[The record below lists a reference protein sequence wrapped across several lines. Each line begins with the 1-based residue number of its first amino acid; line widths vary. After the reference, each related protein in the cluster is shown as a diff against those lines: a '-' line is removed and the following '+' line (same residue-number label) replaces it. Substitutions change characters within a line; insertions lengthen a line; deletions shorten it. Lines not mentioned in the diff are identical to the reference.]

1 MRRPLN
7 LAIAVA
13 CAALAAA
20 TLGFRGGGPVIAHA
34 QSCSG
39 CTDFIQGEA
48 PHNKAK
54 ASNSACFFQSIGTAG
69 AKGNEGSISTSAGAC
84 GNDPLFNPPGM
95 CFDPLGNCFV
105 FQEIGTVA
113 GSNRNKGTISTSTGQ
128 TIGLDQ
134 LVGSIAG
141 NGMFDG
147 VTGSSSN
154 NTLVLKN
161 AGDDTPLLLS
171 MNNPGGCG
179 PASGEFCGQLVAGG
193 NSNKLT
199 WTKSH
204 GDSQEIVFFDVT
216 GGKGA
221 NNNTETLQGGHNVQ
235 WITNGTNPDFI
246 TAAETG
252 FFEPKDGG
260 TLGLNAS
267 RNKLNFVGSN
277 SVQIVQN
284 GNKNT
289 LNGTGNFI
297 NETVLNGS
305 NNTVNVKGNSDTV
318 TINGLSTTS
327 TADGNSVTI
336 NGNYD
341 MVTLIGLSD
350 QHIVINGNGIVCDS
364 QATC

>member
-1 MRRPLN
+1 MRRPVR
-7 LAIAVA
+7 LAIVA
-13 CAALAAA
+13 LGAALAAA
-20 TLGFRGGGPVIAHA
+20 TLGFRAGGPVTAQA

-39 CTDFIQGEA
+39 CTDFVQGEA

-54 ASNSACFFQSIGTAG
+54 ASNSACFIQSIGTAG
-69 AKGNEGSISTSAGAC
+69 AKENEGSISTSAGAC
-84 GNDPLFNPPGM
+84 GTDPLFNPPGM
-95 CFDPLGNCFV
+95 CFDPSGDCFV

-141 NGMFDG
+141 NDMFDG

-161 AGDDTPLLLS
+161 AGDDTPLFLS
-171 MNNPGGCG
+171 SGTGGCG

-193 NSNKLT
+193 NSNKLS

-204 GDSQEIVFFDVT
+204 GDSQEVFFFDVM

-252 FFEPKDGG
+252 LAEPMSGG
-260 TLGLNAS
+260 VLGKNAS
-267 RNKLNFVGSN
+267 KNKLDFVGSN
-277 SVQIVQN
+277 SVQLVQN
-284 GNKNT
+284 GSRNT

-297 NETVLNGS
+297 NETILNGS
-305 NNTVNVKGNSDTV
+305 NNTVNVKGQSDTV
-318 TINGLSTTS
+318 TIDGLSTTS

-336 NGNYD
+336 TGND
-341 MVTLIGLSD
+341 DIVTLIGLSD

>member
-20 TLGFRGGGPVIAHA
+20 TLGFRGGGPVTAHA
-34 QSCSG
+34 QSCNG
-39 CTDFIQGEA
+39 CDIFMQGVA
-48 PHNKAK
+48 PHNTAK
-54 ASNSACFFQSIGTAG
+54 ASNSACFIQSIGTAG

-84 GNDPLFNPPGM
+84 GTDPLFNPPGM
-95 CFDPLGNCFV
+95 CLNPFSSDCFV

-113 GSNRNKGTISTSTGQ
+113 GSNKNKGTISTSTGQ

-141 NGMFDG
+141 NGMFTG

-154 NTLVLKN
+154 NTVVLKN
-161 AGDDTPLLLS
+161 AGDDTPLFLS
-171 MNNPGGCG
+171 SGNGGCG
-179 PASGEFCGQLVAGG
+179 PASGEFCGQLIAGG
-193 NSNKLT
+193 NSNKVS

-221 NNNTETLQGGHNVQ
+221 NDNTETLQGGHNVQ

-252 FFEPKDGG
+252 LAEPMSGG
-260 TLGLNAS
+260 VLGLNAS
-267 RNKLNFVGSN
+267 KNKLNVVGSN

-284 GNKNT
+284 GNSNN
-289 LNGTGNFI
+289 LSGTGNFI
-297 NETVLNGS
+297 NETILNGS
-305 NNTVNVKGNSDTV
+305 KNTVTVKGNSDTV
-318 TINGLSTTS
+318 TIDGLSTTS

-336 NGNYD
+336 NGNDD

-350 QHIVINGNGIVCDS
+350 QHIVINGNGIVCTS